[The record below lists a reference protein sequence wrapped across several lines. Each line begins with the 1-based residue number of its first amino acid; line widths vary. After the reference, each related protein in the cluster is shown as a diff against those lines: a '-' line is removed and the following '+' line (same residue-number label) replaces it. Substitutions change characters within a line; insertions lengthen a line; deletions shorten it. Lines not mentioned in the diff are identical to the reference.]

1 MQKKDFDSATHFMHQ
16 EVLQEQEQKKIVD
29 SAVLDEVLV
38 QQHAKFLENQ
48 GHGSRQTVV
57 SHTMQAP
64 LEKKIF
70 DSADHF
76 LSIAEQER
84 LREQLDIESKE
95 DEKATPYITQ
105 WNIQDDHTNT
115 EHIQSVYP
123 FLDVCSK
130 LITDIV

>member
-1 MQKKDFDSATHFMHQ
+1 MQKKEFDSATHFMHQ

-48 GHGSRQTVV
+48 GHGSKQTVV

-76 LSIAEQER
+76 LSLAEQER
-84 LREQLDIESKE
+84 LREQLDVESKE
-95 DEKATPYITQ
+95 QLRMMQEAQSKSPTNAGLKSLIGQKAYVV
-105 WNIQDDHTNT
+105 
-115 EHIQSVYP
+115 S
-123 FLDVCSK
+123 L
-130 LITDIV
+130 